1 MSTTNPDAG
10 VDVDTIRDVMAQYA
24 PSTGSDRYARFIAD
38 LLGLKRT
45 YVQDH
50 ILAALHE
57 HEQVVVSAAN
67 GVGKSYIAAAGGV
80 AALHC
85 NPDTIVNVT
94 AGTSGTLKTN
104 IWKPARSLYRDSPL
118 PEMFGG
124 RTMDGDRE
132 IRTGL
137 DDEWFFECVSPRYP
151 DDLQGPHNDH
161 VIYIVEEADKPGV
174 TSDHIEAVR
183 STATD
188 ADDRILVISNP
199 PEGPG
204 NVVHE
209 LIENDEW
216 HHLQF
221 PTWDCHNVRLE
232 RGLEDGE
239 EIGGLATAH
248 KLEKDWREY
257 HNEPWPGLEQAI
269 RWSDPWLDT
278 SPEERSAALPEDR
291 TQLPNDDFRED
302 LHSLW
307 YRRRVGVI
315 PPESAGAFGP
325 YKANTAKQAY
335 TDPAA
340 TNYFGS
346 ADTTNRPLGT
356 GIDVAGPGSDR
367 TVAITYFR
375 NGDFEVRYTTQDAD
389 YPAQETALMHDSRLG
404 GDRYHPVAVD
414 ASGEGSGLASYLD
427 DRLPDVHRFGSD
439 KKPLT
444 EGTDDDNPYGLVNY
458 ASQRAEALA
467 ALGDVL
473 PDATYIDSD
482 LREELV
488 IGGRTIEYGTKTIDS
503 RGENGAEVVT
513 VNSKEAVEDRLGR
526 SPDFLD
532 AAAQA
537 VWAAECTPDALK
549 ASDVVVL

>member
-1 MSTTNPDAG
+1 MSTTTSSDAG
-10 VDVDTIRDVMAQYA
+10 VDVDTIREVMAQYA
-24 PSTGSDRYARFIAD
+24 PSTGPERYARFIED
-38 LLGLKRT
+38 LLSLQRT

-50 ILAALHE
+50 ILATLHE

-67 GVGKSYIAAAGGV
+67 GVGKSYIAAAGGI

-161 VIYIVEEADKPGV
+161 VIYIIEEADKPGV
-174 TSDHIEAVR
+174 TDDHIEAVR
-183 STATD
+183 STGTD

-199 PEGPG
+199 PDDSG
-204 NVVHE
+204 NVVHR

-221 PTWDCHNVRLE
+221 PTWDCHNVRLA
-232 RGLEDGE
+232 RGLEDGD
-239 EIGGLATAH
+239 EIGGLATVH
-248 KLEKDWREY
+248 KLRKDWREY
-257 HNEPWPGLEQAI
+257 HDEEWPGLEQAI
-269 RWSDPWLDT
+269 RWSDPWLGAA
-278 SPEERSAALPEDR
+278 PEERSAVLPDDR

-307 YRRRVGVI
+307 YRRRCGIV
-315 PPESAGAFGP
+315 PPGGASTFRPYDAG
-325 YKANTAKQAY
+325 TAKSAY
-335 TDPAA
+335 QPSIETQRAKPV
-340 TNYFGS
+340 GS
-346 ADTTNRPLGT
+346 
-356 GIDVAGPGSDR
+356 GIDVARASDR
-367 TVAITYFR
+367 TILVTLWT
-375 NGDFEVRYTTQDAD
+375 NGALTVRYKATSTD
-389 YPAQETALMHDSRLG
+389 YPTQETELMADRRLG
-404 GDRYHPVAVD
+404 NDPTHPVAVD
-414 ASGEGSGLASYLD
+414 AVGEGSGLADYLD
-427 DRLPDVHRFGSD
+427 DRLPNLHRFGSD

-444 EGTDDDNPYGLVNY
+444 DGTDDDNPFGLINY
-458 ASQRAEALA
+458 KSQRAEGLA
-467 ALGDVL
+467 ALGDAL
-473 PDATYIDSD
+473 DSALAYQSSD

-488 IGGRTIEYGTKTIDS
+488 TGARTIQFDTQTLDS
-503 RGENGAEVVT
+503 RGEHGAEVVT
-513 VNSKEAVEDRLGR
+513 VNSKDEVTERLGH
-526 SPDFLD
+526 SPDLLD
-532 AAAQA
+532 AALMA
-537 VWAAECTPDALK
+537 VWARDCTP
-549 ASDVVVL
+549 SSGVLAFQL